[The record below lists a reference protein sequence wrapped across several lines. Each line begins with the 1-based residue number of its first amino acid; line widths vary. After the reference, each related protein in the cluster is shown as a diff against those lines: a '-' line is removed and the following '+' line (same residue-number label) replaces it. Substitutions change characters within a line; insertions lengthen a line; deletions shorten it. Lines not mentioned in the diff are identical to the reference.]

1 MSGPAPAPPPWDY
14 ETALKHDRRVEQ
26 IILIKEILIIV
37 FIVALVILRV
47 AFVR

>member
-14 ETALKHDRRVEQ
+14 ESALRHDRHVERL
-26 IILIKEILIIV
+26 ILAKEILVVAVIL
-37 FIVALVILRV
+37 ALVILRI